1 MLDIVAVR
9 TPGVDDDDR
18 VPILRQAIDDVRPDE
33 AGSAGDCDSHE
44 RLDAITDAVVR
55 QGPTRDTGR
64 WLAAPSL
71 VE

>member
-1 MLDIVAVR
+1 
-9 TPGVDDDDR
+9 
-18 VPILRQAIDDVRPDE
+18 VRPDE

-44 RLDAITDAVVR
+44 RLDAITDAVIR
-55 QGPTRDTGR
+55 QGPDRDTGR